1 MGNECPTL
9 TTHLKEALDYH
20 MQKVKGKEAQTPAS
34 LGQLAAGTLQ
44 RSSGSI
50 EIRTAS
56 TDFKV

>member
-1 MGNECPTL
+1 MGNECLTL

-20 MQKVKGKEAQTPAS
+20 MQKVKGKEAPAS
-34 LGQLAAGTLQ
+34 LRQLAAGTLQ